1 MSRSETQNEL
11 TPAKKIAG
19 NIIAGSMVV
28 LCGIFLL
35 LSGIGVF
42 PLKISDVALP
52 SCLIAVGLTLLITAV
67 INRNPVSLWLSFMF
81 LTPAAVSLCTA
92 YTSLTYANLYP
103 FYIASPAIA
112 SLLTLPMTPRSFK
125 SHIKVI
131 LFFGVLA
138 FLFMLNSLIGIGG
151 NIVLPII
158 LVAAGAAIIAVA
170 ALALRPVKTDKDK

>member
-92 YTSLTYANLYP
+92 YTSYANLYP

-138 FLFMLNSLIGIGG
+138 FLFMLNSLIGIGW